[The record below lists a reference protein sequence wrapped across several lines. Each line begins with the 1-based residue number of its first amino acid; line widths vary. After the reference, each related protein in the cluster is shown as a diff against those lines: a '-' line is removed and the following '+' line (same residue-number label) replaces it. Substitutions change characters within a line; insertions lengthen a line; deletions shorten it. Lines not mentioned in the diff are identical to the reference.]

1 MRIFY
6 NLDCAR
12 PPLTG
17 VGYYAQNI
25 VLAMAKYYPE
35 LDIIGQQN
43 FRLLNKEEMMA
54 LFEKNLQQPDQS
66 NHHSLRNQLTH
77 VVNQFSW
84 ARSAIQWKKNLTY
97 SYLLKNKLRDYIYHE
112 PNFVFYPHDGLK
124 VLTVHDVGMF
134 DHPEYL
140 PPGRARFLQQQ
151 MRHSMAI
158 ADALLVSCQFTK
170 KRLLEL
176 TSVDEQKIHIL
187 APPAKNIFKPRNE
200 SETQPYL
207 DKFSLTHKKYILC
220 VATLEPRKNLTRLI
234 HAYCELSKDL
244 RDYYPLV
251 LVGNKGWMYD
261 ELMTTIQ
268 KKNEKN
274 IHLLRYIDE
283 ETLLRLYSGANIFVF
298 PSLYEGFGT
307 PVLEAMQ
314 SGVPVITSNVS
325 SLPEVCGESGVLIDP
340 HDTTALTQAMT
351 SLLTASSSRHQ
362 QLVENSL
369 KRSTMFSWESFAKK
383 LFDVYRLCNQQTII

>member
-6 NLDCAR
+6 NLDCTR

-35 LDIIGQQN
+35 LEIIGQQN
-43 FRLLNKEEMMA
+43 FRLLNKDEMIT
-54 LFEKNLQQPDQS
+54 LFEKNLQHQDQHNNS
-66 NHHSLRNQLTH
+66 FLRNQLTRCINH
-77 VVNQFSW
+77 FSW
-84 ARSAIQWKKNLTY
+84 ARSAIQWKKNITY
-97 SYLLKNKLRDYIYHE
+97 SCLLKNKLRDYIYHE

-151 MRHSMAI
+151 MCHSMNI

-170 KRLLEL
+170 KRLLNL
-176 TSVDEQKIHIL
+176 TEVDEKKIHIL
-187 APPAKNIFKPRNE
+187 SLPAKNIFKPRDKHN
-200 SETQPYL
+200 TQPYL
-207 DKFSLTHKKYILC
+207 EKFSLYYKKYILC

-234 HAYCELSKDL
+234 HAYCALPQEL
-244 RDYYPLV
+244 REYYPLI

-261 ELMTTIQ
+261 ELMQTIQ
-268 KKNEKN
+268 EKNEKN

-283 ETLLRLYSGANIFVF
+283 ETLLRLYSGAKIFVF
-298 PSLYEGFGT
+298 PSLYEGFGL

-325 SLPEVCGESGVLIDP
+325 SLPEVCGDAGMLINP
-340 HDTTALTQAMT
+340 HDTTEISQAMT
-351 SLLTASSSRHQ
+351 SLLTANENTYNQ
-362 QLVENSL
+362 YVENSL
-369 KRSTMFSWESFAKK
+369 QQAKQFSWDSFAKK
-383 LFDVYRLCNQQTII
+383 LFDVYQGTCAE